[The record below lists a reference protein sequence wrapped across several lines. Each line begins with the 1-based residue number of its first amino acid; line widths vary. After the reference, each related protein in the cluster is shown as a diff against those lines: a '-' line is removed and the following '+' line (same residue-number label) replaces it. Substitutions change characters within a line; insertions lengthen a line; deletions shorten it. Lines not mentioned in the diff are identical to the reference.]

1 MKIKRFTALLAGVF
15 CTLTTLNAQ
24 HFVPV
29 YTSVYQPMNIIVT
42 AATLDGLDLG
52 AGDEIGIFDIDGSN
66 EICVGS
72 AVLTGP
78 IGATPLAVV
87 ASTDDPLTPEKDGFT
102 AGNTIIYR
110 FWDSSENTEIICVSV
125 TYTPGYDEVFTSLG
139 TAVPT
144 LSGITSPTVDA
155 GSDDAVCEN
164 ASYSLSA
171 TASNQSSVLWTT
183 AGDGTFDNAA
193 SLTAVYTPG
202 TGDLAGGSVTLTITA
217 YAIAPCTDHAD
228 DDIVLT
234 IQDLPTASAGA
245 DAEICEGSSH
255 TLSGSA
261 TNQQSV
267 LWTTA
272 GDGTF
277 DDATLSNATYT
288 PGTNDISNGSVLL
301 TLTATAIAPCA
312 GNASDNMTLDIQKQP
327 TANAGADGEVCEG
340 SAYTLSGSATNQQ
353 SVLWTTA
360 GDGTFDDATLS
371 NATYTPGSGDISNG
385 SVVLTLTATAIA
397 PCAGNA
403 SDNMTLDVQ
412 KQPTANAGA
421 DAEICEGSS
430 HTLSGSATNQQSVLW
445 TTAGDGTFDDA
456 TLTNATYTPGSGD
469 IAGGSVMLT
478 LTATA
483 IAPCAGNASDNMSLD
498 IQKQPTAN
506 AGADGDVCEG
516 SSYTLSGSATNQQSV
531 LWTTAGDGTFDDATL
546 AGATYTPGAGDIAAG
561 SVVLT
566 LTATAIA
573 PCTGDASDDM
583 TLDIQKQ
590 PTANAGADGE
600 VCEGSSYTLSG
611 SATNQQSV
619 LWTTAGD
626 GTFDDA
632 TLSNA
637 TYTPGNGDI
646 AGGSVVLTLT
656 ATAIAPCAGN
666 ASDNMTLDIQKQ
678 PTANAG
684 ADGDVCEGSSYT
696 LSGSA
701 TNQQSVLWTTAGDG
715 TFDDATLTNATY
727 TPGSGDITNGSVVLT
742 LTATAIAPCAGNAS
756 DNMTL
761 DIQKQPTANAGADG
775 DVCEGS
781 SYTLSGSAT
790 NQQSVLWTTAG
801 DGTFDDAT
809 LAGAT
814 YTPGAGDIA
823 AGSVMLTLTATAI
836 APCAGDTSDDMT
848 LDIQKQPTA
857 DAGADAEICEGS
869 SHTLSGSAT
878 NQQLVLWTTAGDG
891 TFDDATLSNATYT
904 PGSGDIAGGSVVLTL
919 TATAIAP
926 CAGDASDN
934 MTLDIQ
940 KQPTAN
946 AGADA
951 DICEGSSHTLTGSA
965 SNQQSVLWTTAGDGS
980 FDDATLAGATYTPG
994 AGDISN
1000 GSVVLTFTAAAI
1012 LPCASDVS
1020 DDMTLNIFGQPTADA
1035 GADDDVCENGSY
1047 TLSGAATNQQ
1057 SVLWTTG
1064 GDGSFDDAS
1073 LAGATYT
1080 PGAGDI
1086 AAGSVVLTFTAVAMP
1101 PCGTDASDNMTL
1113 SIQDLP
1119 TAYAGADDQIC
1130 EDESYLLSGSANNQ
1144 FAIQWTTAGDGTFD
1158 DPILLAA
1165 TYTPGAGDIA
1175 NGSVTLTLT
1184 ATSIP
1189 PCNTNISDAMTLDIQ
1204 ALPEADAGPDDT
1216 VEEGNAYTLS
1226 GTASGHQSVLWTTAG
1241 DGTFDDAT
1249 LLNATYTPGTADID
1263 AGFAVLTL
1271 TASAV
1276 SPCTSDDADDMT
1288 LFISVTQQINLNQGW
1303 NIMSFYVV
1311 PADMNM
1317 LNIVQPLISNTTLIK
1332 VMDENGDFIQFLSG
1346 AWVNFIGDM
1355 ANTEGYYIK
1364 VTDNTSL
1371 NTQGTLVVLPF
1382 NVPLFTGWNMMG
1394 YPVKVSQDAITVL
1407 QPLIS
1412 SGNLIKVMDESGNF
1426 IQNIPPYGWLNTI
1439 VNLDPGEG
1447 YYIKVGTDDNLVY
1460 NQPTKAS
1467 APLSI
1472 TAAPKTQHFFA
1483 SGANPFNPMNIVIT
1497 NITSDG
1503 FEVEQGDEIAVYDG
1517 DIEVGSAVIQAG
1529 ADGLQ
1534 LIIAAGDD
1542 PATDAIEGYTTGNDL
1557 SFRYWDKS
1565 LDMVYENVL
1574 AGHISGEKQ
1583 FAGLGTYVGELKIS
1597 ALGIYENP
1605 GASMAFLGQNHPNP
1619 FTQNTTIAYGLY
1631 QDGQV
1636 LLSIHD
1642 VSGRTIR
1649 VLEDACLSKGKYSVS
1664 FGNGALEPGIYYYRL
1679 QVSSKGM
1686 LFTDTKKMIVQ

>member
-1 MKIKRFTALLAGVF
+1 MKIKHFTALLAGIF
-15 CTLTTLNAQ
+15 CTLTALNAQ

-29 YTSVYQPMNIIVT
+29 YSSVYQPMNIIVT
-42 AATLDGLDLG
+42 AATLDGINLG

-72 AVLTGP
+72 VVLTGP

-102 AGNTIIYR
+102 AGNTILYR
-110 FWDSSENTEIICVSV
+110 FWDSSENTEIVCVSV

-139 TAVPT
+139 TAVPA

-171 TASNQSSVLWTT
+171 TATNQSSVLWTT

-193 SLTAVYTPG
+193 SLTATYTPG

-234 IQDLPTASAGA
+234 IQDLPS
-245 DAEICEGSSH
+245 
-255 TLSGSA
+255 
-261 TNQQSV
+261 
-267 LWTTA
+267 
-272 GDGTF
+272 
-277 DDATLSNATYT
+277 
-288 PGTNDISNGSVLL
+288 
-301 TLTATAIAPCA
+301 
-312 GNASDNMTLDIQKQP
+312 
-327 TANAGADGEVCEG
+327 
-340 SAYTLSGSATNQQ
+340 
-353 SVLWTTA
+353 
-360 GDGTFDDATLS
+360 
-371 NATYTPGSGDISNG
+371 
-385 SVVLTLTATAIA
+385 
-397 PCAGNA
+397 
-403 SDNMTLDVQ
+403 
-412 KQPTANAGA
+412 ANAGA

-456 TLTNATYTPGSGD
+456 TLPGATYMPGSGD
-469 IAGGSVMLT
+469 IAGGSVVLT

-483 IAPCAGNASDNMSLD
+483 IAPCAGNASDNMTLD
-498 IQKQPTAN
+498 IQKQPTAD

-573 PCTGDASDDM
+573 PC
-583 TLDIQKQ
+583 
-590 PTANAGADGE
+590 AGE
-600 VCEGSSYTLSG
+600 
-611 SATNQQSV
+611 
-619 LWTTAGD
+619 
-626 GTFDDA
+626 
-632 TLSNA
+632 
-637 TYTPGNGDI
+637 
-646 AGGSVVLTLT
+646 
-656 ATAIAPCAGN
+656 
-666 ASDNMTLDIQKQ
+666 
-678 PTANAG
+678 
-684 ADGDVCEGSSYT
+684 
-696 LSGSA
+696 
-701 TNQQSVLWTTAGDG
+701 
-715 TFDDATLTNATY
+715 
-727 TPGSGDITNGSVVLT
+727 
-742 LTATAIAPCAGNAS
+742 
-756 DNMTL
+756 
-761 DIQKQPTANAGADG
+761 
-775 DVCEGS
+775 
-781 SYTLSGSAT
+781 
-790 NQQSVLWTTAG
+790 
-801 DGTFDDAT
+801 
-809 LAGAT
+809 
-814 YTPGAGDIA
+814 
-823 AGSVMLTLTATAI
+823 
-836 APCAGDTSDDMT
+836 
-848 LDIQKQPTA
+848 
-857 DAGADAEICEGS
+857 
-869 SHTLSGSAT
+869 
-878 NQQLVLWTTAGDG
+878 
-891 TFDDATLSNATYT
+891 
-904 PGSGDIAGGSVVLTL
+904 
-919 TATAIAP
+919 
-926 CAGDASDN
+926 ASDN

-965 SNQQSVLWTTAGDGS
+965 SNQQSVLWTTAGDGT
-980 FDDATLAGATYTPG
+980 FDNATLTGATYTPG
-994 AGDISN
+994 AGDIAG

-1175 NGSVTLTLT
+1175 AGSVTLTLT

-1189 PCNTNISDAMTLDIQ
+1189 PCNTNVSDAMTLDIQ
-1204 ALPEADAGPDDT
+1204 ALPEANAGPDDT
-1216 VEEGNAYTLS
+1216 VEEGNSYTLS

-1263 AGFAVLTL
+1263 NGSVVLTL

-1276 SPCTSDDADDMT
+1276 APCTSDDADEMT
-1288 LFISVTQQINLNQGW
+1288 LFISVTQQINLTQGW

-1371 NTQGTLVVLPF
+1371 NTQGTLVLLPF
-1382 NVPLFTGWNMMG
+1382 NVPLFAGWNMMG

-1460 NQPTKAS
+1460 TQPTKAS
-1467 APLSI
+1467 APL
-1472 TAAPKTQHFFA
+1472 AAPAVPETQHFFA
-1483 SGANPFNPMNIVIT
+1483 SGANPFNPMNIVIA
-1497 NITSDG
+1497 NISCDG
-1503 FEVEQGDEIAVYDG
+1503 FEVEDGDEVAVYDG
-1517 DIEVGSAVIQAG
+1517 DVEVGSAVIHQG
-1529 ADGLQ
+1529 YDGLQ
-1534 LIIAAGDD
+1534 VITAAGDD
-1542 PATDAIEGYTTGNDL
+1542 PSSEAIEGYTPGNDL

-1565 LDMVYENVL
+1565 HDMVYENVL
-1574 AGHISGEKQ
+1574 VSHISGEDK
-1583 FAGLGTYVGELKIS
+1583 FAGLGTFVGALKVS
-1597 ALGIYENP
+1597 ALGIFENP

-1649 VLEDACLSKGKYSVS
+1649 VLEDACLSRGKYSVS
-1664 FGNGALEPGIYYYRL
+1664 FGNGTLEPGIYYYRL